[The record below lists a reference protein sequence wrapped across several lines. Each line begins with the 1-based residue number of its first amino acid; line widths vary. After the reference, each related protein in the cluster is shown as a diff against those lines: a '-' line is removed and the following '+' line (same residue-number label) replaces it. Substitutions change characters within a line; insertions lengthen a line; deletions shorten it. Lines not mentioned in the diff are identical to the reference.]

1 MKDMKEKLQGTP
13 NGTFLV
19 CDSQYE
25 GEYVLVVTQSGNT
38 ELADISYLNNEYGIC
53 DHSFQPVQPIVTFPT
68 IPALIEHFR
77 RVPLKAVTRHE
88 VYLNSTLAHPKSRFA
103 VVSLRVCKTLPYDTP

>member
-1 MKDMKEKLQGTP
+1 MEDMKEKLRGTP

-53 DHSFQPVQPIVTFPT
+53 DHSLQPVLPIVTFPT

-77 RVPLKAVTRHE
+77 RVPLKAVTKYK
-88 VYLNSTLAHPKSRFA
+88 VYLNSRLTHPKSRFA
-103 VVSLRVCKTLPYDTP
+103 VVSNSSVM